1 MFYDDKIESLI
12 SVALTDGVLTDKEK
26 QVLIKKA
33 EGIDSDEFEMVLE
46 ARLHEA
52 KTADKIEPSTTS
64 SAQDLAKI
72 VEEIYADADN
82 QKEAARK
89 EASQKSAEARQSMGV
104 LGNMSELGESFGLL
118 KSKEAQQLDIL
129 IKDIDAKTQKRVNSA
144 IQLFPVPTSRTAL
157 IEFIIAMKAH
167 KESVYKTKYNEALD
181 KAEVFFPTDPILA
194 KLIQERDNQIIAEK
208 KAIEEKTKQ
217 ATILKQEKEKQEHK
231 KTTKK
236 VLMKLIPVILATIA
250 VIFEWI
256 VLDWGKGWIL
266 LVSFITIILITLI
279 GYAIMILIDLFK

>member
-1 MFYDDKIESLI
+1 
-12 SVALTDGVLTDKEK
+12 
-26 QVLIKKA
+26 
-33 EGIDSDEFEMVLE
+33 
-46 ARLHEA
+46 
-52 KTADKIEPSTTS
+52 
-64 SAQDLAKI
+64 
-72 VEEIYADADN
+72 
-82 QKEAARK
+82 
-89 EASQKSAEARQSMGV
+89 MGV

-194 KLIQERDNQIIAEK
+194 KLIQERENQIIAEK
-208 KAIEEKTKQ
+208 KAIEEKAKQ

-231 KTTKK
+231 ETTKK
-236 VLMKLIPVILATIA
+236 VLLKLIPVILATIA
-250 VIFEWI
+250 VTFEWI

-266 LVSFITIILITLI
+266 LVNFITIIFIILI
-279 GYAIMILIDLFK
+279 GYAILFLINLFK